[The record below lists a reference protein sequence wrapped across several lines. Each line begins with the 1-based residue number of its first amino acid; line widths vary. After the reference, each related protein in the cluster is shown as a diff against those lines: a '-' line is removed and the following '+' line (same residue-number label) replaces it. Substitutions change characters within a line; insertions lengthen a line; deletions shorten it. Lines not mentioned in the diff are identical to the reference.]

1 MISIDLICSLL
12 ASSAAGLSCG
22 GGGERKERL
31 QLRLWN
37 LNSTSNSP
45 VAPCRLSCQIIPSC
59 GHTTD
64 FLPGLKLDLLA
75 VYRGKLLSVTDFS
88 LGNLPRGNFIVWGL
102 DMSREQ

>member
-12 ASSAAGLSCG
+12 ASSAPGLSCG

-37 LNSTSNSP
+37 LNSTSNSNLVPRALFESQGKAPWGRGCSNFP
-45 VAPCRLSCQIIPSC
+45 VAPRRMSCQIIPSC

-64 FLPGLKLDLLA
+64 FLPG
-75 VYRGKLLSVTDFS
+75 
-88 LGNLPRGNFIVWGL
+88 
-102 DMSREQ
+102 